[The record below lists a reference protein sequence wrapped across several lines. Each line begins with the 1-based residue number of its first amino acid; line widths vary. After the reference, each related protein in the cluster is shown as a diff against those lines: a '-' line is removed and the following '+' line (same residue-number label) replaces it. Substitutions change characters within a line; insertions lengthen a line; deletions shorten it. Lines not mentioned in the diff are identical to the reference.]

1 MTAQLGR
8 NLRRVDP
15 QRRVAV
21 HRQPHVEDLD
31 AARQEEQRRVLR
43 LRFVGAA
50 ACRNTIRRAFRQESR
65 SARRRPRGGSR
76 GRGGRRQR
84 IARRCAERAFVG
96 LAFDR
101 EGEHRTV
108 AAIVFGRDA
117 HLLPPACGGGQQRTV
132 LHRREEAVG
141 TTGRLRE
148 ADHLVARRELHGIIA
163 HGVAVACVAEEEPV
177 HAVLVAYLSVD
188 LFGQAVDAEG
198 IVDFVL
204 AVRALDDEIAAP
216 PDRDGLRLPQRIV
229 PFAAAYHVE
238 GAGRLWTGTSP
249 SESTSTCSRMMRG
262 AIRSRT
268 GSKVSR
274 PAC

>member
-1 MTAQLGR
+1 MADDG
-8 NLRRVDP
+8 
-15 QRRVAV
+15 
-21 HRQPHVEDLD
+21 
-31 AARQEEQRRVLR
+31 
-43 LRFVGAA
+43 
-50 ACRNTIRRAFRQESR
+50 
-65 SARRRPRGGSR
+65 
-76 GRGGRRQR
+76 QR

-163 HGVAVACVAEEEPV
+163 HGVAVARVAEEEPV

-216 PDRDGLRLPQRIV
+216 PDRDGLRLP
-229 PFAAAYHVE
+229 
-238 GAGRLWTGTSP
+238 
-249 SESTSTCSRMMRG
+249 
-262 AIRSRT
+262 
-268 GSKVSR
+268 
-274 PAC
+274 

>member
-1 MTAQLGR
+1 M
-8 NLRRVDP
+8 
-15 QRRVAV
+15 

-43 LRFVGAA
+43 LRFVVGPL
-50 ACRNTIRRAFRQESR
+50 RVETRFVER
-65 SARRRPRGGSR
+65 SGGNLDPHAVALAVEVAVVADD
-76 GRGGRRQR
+76 RQR

-163 HGVAVACVAEEEPV
+163 HGVAVARGRRRGTRPCGTR
-177 HAVLVAYLSVD
+177 SV
-188 LFGQAVDAEG
+188 
-198 IVDFVL
+198 
-204 AVRALDDEIAAP
+204 P
-216 PDRDGLRLPQRIV
+216 LRRPLRS
-229 PFAAAYHVE
+229 
-238 GAGRLWTGTSP
+238 GGRCRRYCRLRPCGP
-249 SESTSTCSRMMRG
+249 STRR
-262 AIRSRT
+262 
-268 GSKVSR
+268 
-274 PAC
+274 

>member
-1 MTAQLGR
+1 MGPLRVETRFVERSGG
-8 NLRRVDP
+8 NLDP
-15 QRRVAV
+15 HAVALAVEVAV
-21 HRQPHVEDLD
+21 VADD
-31 AARQEEQRRVLR
+31 
-43 LRFVGAA
+43 G
-50 ACRNTIRRAFRQESR
+50 
-65 SARRRPRGGSR
+65 
-76 GRGGRRQR
+76 QR
-84 IARRCAERAFVG
+84 IARRCVERAFVC

-238 GAGRLWTGTSP
+238 GAGAAVDGNVAERVDLDVVQPHDAGCDTVAYGQQFRGQRVECP
-249 SESTSTCSRMMRG
+249 LVGAAAHLEVEMRPERHARIARQG
-262 AIRSRT
+262 DRVARAD
-268 GSKVSR
+268 GE
-274 PAC
+274 